1 MAIAHE
7 DIIAIF
13 NKVKFPYNISKLTA
27 SVAHK
32 ALDNINLMEANVKS
46 IAEQKERIIEELEKI
61 PTVRKVIGEVVTSA
75 CNLIGHFT
83 VVYLVAKPLI
93 WSEAE
98 GDLAVIETC
107 I

>member
-32 ALDNINLMEANVKS
+32 ALDNVHLMEANVKS
-46 IAEQKERIIEELEKI
+46 IAEQKERIIEELEKL
-61 PTVRKVIGEVVTSA
+61 PTVRKVTGDFVTFV
-75 CNLIGHFT
+75 HVT
-83 VVYLVAKPLI
+83 
-93 WSEAE
+93 
-98 GDLAVIETC
+98 
-107 I
+107 

>member
-32 ALDNINLMEANVKS
+32 ALDNIHLMEANVKS

-75 CNLIGHFT
+75 CNLIGHFK
-83 VVYLVAKPLI
+83 VLSCQAF
-93 WSEAE
+93 
-98 GDLAVIETC
+98 DLE
-107 I
+107 

>member
-7 DIIAIF
+7 DIITIF

-32 ALDNINLMEANVKS
+32 ALDNVHLMEANVKS

-75 CNLIGHFT
+75 CNLIGHFK
-83 VVYLVAKPLI
+83 VLSCQAF
-93 WSEAE
+93 
-98 GDLAVIETC
+98 DLE
-107 I
+107 